1 MIRVTKPQHAPAV
14 LKTKG
19 KPKSRAHSAAYT
31 RSAKD
36 YSSGVKKFDFDANI
50 YAHKTVKDVLIKAQH
65 DKCFLCESKIT
76 HVSYGD
82 VEHFRPKA
90 AYRQSVGDALRKPG
104 YYWLAYEWNNLFL
117 ACQLCNQLF
126 KKNLFPL
133 LDPTTRANSHK
144 DNIEN
149 EKPAFIDPTIDDPEE
164 FISFRREIPYP
175 INNNPKGK
183 ATITSLGLTRP
194 KLNEKRLE
202 HYKLLQA
209 LFTVAHLNP
218 PIRES
223 LDAKNLLAA
232 AVQDSAEFAGMTR
245 AAIKAK
251 FSLTP

>member
-1 MIRVTKPQHAPAV
+1 MIRVTKPEHAPAV

-19 KPKSRAHSAAYT
+19 KTKSRAHSVAST
-31 RSAKD
+31 RSAKA
-36 YSSGVKKFDFDANI
+36 YHNGLKKFDFDANI
-50 YAHKTVKDVLIKAQH
+50 YAHKTVKDALIKAQH

-76 HVSYGD
+76 HISYGD

-90 AYRQSVGDALRKPG
+90 GYRQSVGDALRKPG

-175 INNNPKGK
+175 INDNPRGR
-183 ATITSLGLTRP
+183 ATIRELGLTRP
-194 KLNEKRLE
+194 KLNEKRFE
-202 HYKLLQA
+202 HYKLLQS
-209 LFTVAHLNP
+209 LYRIAHLKP
-218 PIRES
+218 SIPES
-223 LDAKNLLAA
+223 ANAKNLLAA
-232 AVQDSAEFAGMTR
+232 AVQDFAEYAGMTR
-245 AAIKAK
+245 AAIHAK
-251 FSLTP
+251 FSVL